1 MKKKTPPG
9 GWKPG
14 ESGNPKG
21 RVPGVERV
29 RQLLDPHREELV
41 AKAVELALAGDSTAL
56 RLCMDR
62 IAPPPRAE
70 TPPVVIPGLSDARDM
85 SEKARL
91 IVNATGE
98 GIVSPDAAAT
108 LLGAIANA
116 AKIIET
122 EELAGRIAALE
133 VRDLI

>member
-41 AKAVELALAGDSTAL
+41 AKAVQLALSGDSTAL

-62 IAPPPRAE
+62 MAPPPRAE
-70 TPPVVIPGLSDARDM
+70 TPPVVIPGLSETRDM

>member
-1 MKKKTPPG
+1 
-9 GWKPG
+9 
-14 ESGNPKG
+14 
-21 RVPGVERV
+21 
-29 RQLLDPHREELV
+29 
-41 AKAVELALAGDSTAL
+41 
-56 RLCMDR
+56 
-62 IAPPPRAE
+62 
-70 TPPVVIPGLSDARDM
+70 M

>member
-1 MKKKTPPG
+1 MKRKPTPSA
-9 GWKPG
+9 WKPG

-41 AKAVELALAGDSTAL
+41 AKAVALALAGDGVAL
-56 RLCMDR
+56 RLCIDR
-62 IAPPPRAE
+62 LAPPPRAE
-70 TPPVVIPGLSDARDM
+70 TPPVVIPGLAEASSMSD
-85 SEKARL
+85 KARVIL
-91 IVNATGE
+91 NATGG
-98 GIVSPDAAAT
+98 GIISPDAAAT

-116 AKIIET
+116 GKIIET

-133 VRDLI
+133 IRDLV

>member
-1 MKKKTPPG
+1 
-9 GWKPG
+9 
-14 ESGNPKG
+14 
-21 RVPGVERV
+21 V
-29 RQLLDPHREELV
+29 RQLLDPHREALV

-70 TPPVVIPGLSDARDM
+70 TPPVVIPGLSEARDM

-133 VRDLI
+133 VRDLV

>member
-1 MKKKTPPG
+1 
-9 GWKPG
+9 
-14 ESGNPKG
+14 
-21 RVPGVERV
+21 VERV
-29 RQLLDPHREELV
+29 RQLLDPHREALV
-41 AKAVELALAGDSTAL
+41 AKAVQLALAGDGIAL

-62 IAPPPRAE
+62 IAPPPRTE
-70 TPPVVIPGLSDARDM
+70 TPPVVIPGLSEARDM

-91 IVNATGE
+91 IVNATGD

-122 EELAGRIAALE
+122 EELAARIAALE

>member
-1 MKKKTPPG
+1 MTKKTVPG

-14 ESGNPKG
+14 ESGNPRG
-21 RVPGVERV
+21 RTPGVEKV

-41 AKAVELALAGDSTAL
+41 AKAVQLALSGDSVAL
-56 RLCMDR
+56 RLCLDR
-62 IAPPPRAE
+62 IAPPPKPE
-70 TPPVVIPGLSDARDM
+70 TPPVVIPGLAEASSMSD
-85 SEKARL
+85 KARVIL
-91 IVNATGE
+91 NATGG
-98 GIVSPDAAAT
+98 GIISPDAAAT

-116 AKIIET
+116 GKIIET